1 MTSTELQTV
10 KDVDNIP
17 YDLPVGTMIKELTI
31 VESLSEE
38 VCELNTQMAA
48 NVAEVLVSDSMFNS
62 PIATSTQM
70 TSGI

>member
-1 MTSTELQTV
+1 MTSTKLQTV
-10 KDVDNIP
+10 KDVDNLP

-48 NVAEVLVSDSMFNS
+48 NVAEVLVSDSMFIS
-62 PIATSTQM
+62 PIATSTQ
-70 TSGI
+70 